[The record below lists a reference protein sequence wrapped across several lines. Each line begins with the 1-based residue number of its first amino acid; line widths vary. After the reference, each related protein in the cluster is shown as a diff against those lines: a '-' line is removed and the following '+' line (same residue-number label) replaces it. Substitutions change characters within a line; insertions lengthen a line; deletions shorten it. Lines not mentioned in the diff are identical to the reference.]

1 MLGDLQQLFIDAFD
15 QNLEGLSP
23 TGVWKHASPLSDL
36 QRPFFGDL
44 NQILEN
50 ESLLGDLQQ
59 FFIDAVNQKL
69 ENVSLL
75 GDMQQLLLGA
85 LYRGIE
91 ARELAQ

>member
-59 FFIDAVNQKL
+59 FFIDAVKL
-69 ENVSLL
+69 P
-75 GDMQQLLLGA
+75 GDGESKTRSA
-85 LYRGIE
+85 SASDRTGG
-91 ARELAQ
+91 